1 MKKQYTKFYNFIL
14 IFALMFGGFGQA
26 QAQGQTAL
34 PKQNALAAPAAIP
47 ATDTDETKVPHYFG
61 PFPNYANSP
70 LTVPDAVVAIAAPS
84 DPAGVQA
91 TADATVK
98 PLNGAISGLTI
109 TNPGSGYTSVPAV
122 SIISATGINA
132 TATAV
137 IDYSGIV
144 NAITVDAG
152 GAGYSAPAVA
162 ISGGGASTDATA
174 TATGGVDNLAFTN
187 SGSGYS
193 LQPMVHISLP
203 DVAGGIQATAS
214 VTKDAN
220 GVLTSIAIVEHGSG
234 YTSAPTVTITDGL
247 PPEVGSGL
255 DGAATATLSI
265 TGITL
270 NTFGSGYTSAPTVT
284 FTDAGT
290 GSGATATA
298 AITTSGGSVSAI
310 TLGNPGSGYLTP
322 GIKKFV
328 DGLPGLTPAGA
339 NNLGQ
344 YISIAVA
351 DTTTYPGTD
360 YYEIG
365 VVQYREKMHSD
376 LPATLL
382 RGYVQLSTAVVPGA
396 HVQLTNANLTGLD
409 TPIVGY
415 FGVDSPHYLG
425 ATIVANKDIPVRI
438 LFRNLLPTGVAGDLF
453 LPVDSTV
460 MGSGLGPKA
469 PQNVGGDTKLQED
482 STVLDEVR
490 NPVCTSGFNA
500 NPDLCYTQNRA
511 TLHLHGGITPWISDG
526 TPHQWI
532 TPAGENTSYPQ
543 GVSVSN
549 VPDMPD
555 PGPGAQT
562 FFYTNQ
568 QSARLM
574 FYHDHSWGIT
584 RLNVYGGEAAGYV
597 LMDDTEKALIG
608 PGGPLAG
615 LGVGTP
621 LIIQDRT
628 FVPSAAQLA
637 QQDPTWDTSRWGG
650 KGSLWVPHVMMP
662 AQNPGSSTGQSD
674 FGRWMYG
681 PYFWPPATPKYG
693 PIANPYY
700 DAACVNVD
708 VLTGD
713 PILNADGTPVFCE
726 PELIP
731 GVPNI
736 SVGMEAF
743 NDTPIVNGTAYPTT
757 TVDPKTYRFRILNA
771 ANDRF
776 WNLQWYVADPRTGTL
791 SEVALS
797 ASDLEI
803 AQTDPD
809 VVPQPDLAFSP
820 AGPDWVM
827 IGTEGGFL
835 PAPTVISGHQPTT
848 WITNPTRFDVGNV
861 DKHSL
866 LLAPAER
873 SDVIVDFSKF
883 AGKTLI
889 LYNDAPAAFPA
900 RVAGY
905 DYYTGGP
912 DMTGSGGAPTTLP
925 GYGPNTRTIM
935 QVKVAAVTPAPAFNI
950 APLNAAFAHH
960 LDAAGKP
967 AGVFESSEDPIIV
980 GQAAYN
986 TAYGTA
992 FRSAAPRDG
1001 LARIN
1006 DMSLTFNTLA
1016 NGVAGATMT
1025 LPFKNKSIHDE
1036 MNSAVFD
1043 EYGRMS
1049 ANMGLEAPGATPLTQ
1064 KIILYPYINPST
1076 EVVKGIELPFGNGGS
1091 LKVTPI
1097 TTTDD
1102 GTQIW
1107 KITHNGVDTHP
1118 LHFHIANVQLINRV
1132 SWDNIIL
1139 KPEASELGWKDTI
1152 RVSPLQDT
1160 IVAIRP
1166 IVPKMP
1172 FGLPDSKRLLNPAMP
1187 EGSMM
1192 GFNQVNEFGNAP
1204 ATLYSNI
1211 MTNFGW
1217 EYVWHCHI
1225 LGHEEMDM
1233 MRPMTLIVSRAMP
1246 AAPVLSSTGSSGG
1259 MVNLSWTDGTPIDY
1273 NALNPA
1279 SWGDPSAEV
1288 GYRVERSDSGANVFN
1303 TTWKALANQ
1312 TSLPDATT
1320 NQSKSYDYRVVVY
1333 NAAGEATSNV
1343 ITVDPTPLA
1352 LGAPTFLVATAF
1364 SSNQIDLT
1372 WVNNSTSQ
1380 IGFTVKRALVTNGTP
1395 GAFATIGTV
1404 ISGDLLGV
1412 TIAYSDGTPAL
1423 TPNTTYAYQVNAFNA
1438 IVGPSSNVATATTFE
1453 APTAP
1458 TALTASVFSTSQVN
1472 LAWTD
1477 TSSNETNFVLERAV
1491 NGAAF
1496 AVLATLPAN
1505 TITYNDTA
1513 VAAGN
1518 DYAYQVKAT
1527 NFGGSSLYS
1536 NTASVS
1542 IIAAPIALT
1551 ATAVSASQVNLT
1563 WSDTSTN
1570 ETGFSIERCA
1580 GANCINFLQV
1590 GTVTANVANYSDMT
1604 TAPVTTYVYRVI
1616 ATNLLDVSKPSS
1628 TATVTTLDVPPA
1640 APTALSALLVNGP
1653 QVALTW
1659 TDNAT
1664 NETGMVLERS
1674 VGAGAFAVLA
1684 TLPANT
1690 VSYTD
1695 LTVIGGN
1702 TYAYRVVATNSG
1714 GPSAYSNTAT
1724 MIVPI
1729 PPAAPTVL
1737 TARLLGNPTSVE
1749 LRWTDNATTETG
1761 FVVERCA
1768 GVGCTTF
1775 ALLTTVAARNGTG
1788 NVTSTDGTIV
1798 LGTSYSYRVSAIN
1811 AGGSSLP
1818 SNVASLTTGSLPA
1831 APTALTYTLGTNP
1844 IRARLTWRDNAIDET
1859 NFVVE
1864 RSINGGAF
1872 TTLATVGA
1880 LQGTGTRTYTD
1891 GTILAGNTYAYR
1903 VMAVNL
1909 VGSSAYSNVL
1919 PVSLLLPAAP
1929 SSANASVVQ
1938 VGTSDRVTLTWVDNA
1953 TNETSYRIQRATNA
1967 TFTAGL
1973 GNIGVAANAITVQQ
1987 TVNRG
1992 RTYYYRIQAVNAI
2005 GVSAWVNFTPFPIV
2019 TP

>member
-1 MKKQYTKFYNFIL
+1 M

-34 PKQNALAAPAAIP
+34 PKQNALAAPAAVTFTE
-47 ATDTDETKVPHYFG
+47 TDVTKVPHYFG

-70 LTVPDAVVAIAAPS
+70 QTVPNAIVAIAP
-84 DPAGVQA
+84 PVAGTTA
-91 TADATVK
+91 TANAIVNPVD
-98 PLNGAISGLTI
+98 GSISGFTI
-109 TNPGSGYTSVPAV
+109 TNPGGGYTVAPLVSITGLGTLAAATAVVDPTGIVNSITPDVGGAGSGYTAPSV
-122 SIISATGINA
+122 
-132 TATAV
+132 
-137 IDYSGIV
+137 
-144 NAITVDAG
+144 AIT
-152 GAGYSAPAVA
+152 
-162 ISGGGASTDATA
+162 GGGATTDATA
-174 TATGGVDNLAFTN
+174 TATGGVDALINITNGGTGFTQ
-187 SGSGYS
+187 
-193 LQPMVHISLP
+193 QPMVTFSLP
-203 DVAGGIQATAS
+203 NDPAGIQATGSA
-214 VTKDAN
+214 TMN
-220 GVLTSIAIVEHGSG
+220 LLGVVDSITVVEPGSG
-234 YTSAPTVTITDGL
+234 YTSAPDVTITDGIG
-247 PPEVGSGL
+247 PIFGNGT
-255 DGAATATLSI
+255 GATATATLHI
-265 TGITL
+265 TGFTM
-270 NTFGSGYTSAPTVT
+270 NTFGTGYTSAPLVT
-284 FTDAGT
+284 ISDDILLG
-290 GSGATATA
+290 GIGLGATATPTMTYGS
-298 AITTSGGSVSAI
+298 ITGFTI
-310 TLGNPGSGYLTP
+310 TNPGSGYLTP

-328 DGLPGLTPAGA
+328 DTLPGLGAAGA
-339 NNLGQ
+339 NNLGN

-360 YYEIG
+360 YYEIA
-365 VVQYREKMHSD
+365 VVQYRQRMSSS
-376 LPATLL
+376 LPGQGTLL

-396 HVQLTNANLTGLD
+396 HVQLTNANLDPNIAPTD
-409 TPIVGY
+409 IVGY
-415 FGVDSPHYLG
+415 FGVDSPRYLG
-425 ATIVANKDIPVRI
+425 ATIVAQRDRPVRI
-438 LFRNLLPTGVAGDLF
+438 LFRDLLPTGVAGDLF
-453 LPVDSTV
+453 LPVDTTV
-460 MGSGLGPKA
+460 MGSGPGPLASMAA
-469 PQNVGGDTKLQED
+469 PLNNG
-482 STVLDEVR
+482 TVVDEIR
-490 NPVCTSGFNA
+490 NPICNAGFNA
-500 NPDLCYTQNRA
+500 AAPNECYTQNRA

-584 RLNVYGGEAAGYV
+584 RLNVYAGEAAGYV
-597 LMDDTEKALIG
+597 LTDSTEAALMA
-608 PGGPLAG
+608 GPLKSVG
-615 LGVGTP
+615 LGIP
-621 LIIQDRT
+621 LIIQDKT
-628 FVPSAAQLA
+628 FVPSPTELA
-637 QQDPTWDTSRWGG
+637 RQDPTWNAALWGG
-650 KGSLWVPHVMMP
+650 EGNLWLPHVMMP
-662 AQNPGSSTGQSD
+662 AQNPGSSTGQSN

-681 PYFWPPATPKYG
+681 PWFWPPASPKYG
-693 PIANPYY
+693 PIANPYF
-700 DAACVNVD
+700 
-708 VLTGD
+708 D
-713 PILNADGTPVFCE
+713 PFCDPNLILADGSNQFCE
-726 PELIP
+726 PPLIP
-731 GVPNI
+731 GVPNL

-743 NDTPIVNGTAYPTT
+743 NDTPIVNGVAYPTVT
-757 TVDPKTYRFRILNA
+757 LDPKPYRFRILNA

-776 WNLQWYVADPRTGTL
+776 MNLQWYVADSATASTGLNALGQPIGGT
-791 SEVALS
+791 EVALN
-797 ASDLEI
+797 AAEVAA
-803 AQTDPD
+803 AQTNPD
-809 VVPQPDLAFSP
+809 ISPTPNTLASP
-820 AGPDWVM
+820 VGPNWVQ

-835 PAPTVISGHQPTT
+835 PTPTVVSGSQITT
-848 WITNPTRFDVGNV
+848 FITNPTRFDVGNV

-866 LLAPAER
+866 LLGTAER
-873 SDVIVDFSKF
+873 GDVIVDFSKYS
-883 AGKTLI
+883 GKTLI

-900 RVAGY
+900 RVANY

-912 DMTGSGGAPTTLP
+912 DLTGSGGAPTTLA

-935 QVKVAAVTPAPAFNI
+935 QVKIAAKPAAAAFNMV
-950 APLNAAFAHH
+950 PLNAAFAHH
-960 LDAAGKP
+960 NDAAGKP
-967 AGVFESSEDPIIV
+967 AGVFESSQDPIIV

-992 FRSAAPRDG
+992 FRSAAPNDG
-1001 LARIN
+1001 FARIN
-1006 DMSLTFNTLA
+1006 DMSLTFNTLLT
-1016 NGVAGATMT
+1016 GGTPTATPLNT
-1025 LPFKNKSIHDE
+1025 LTIPFENKGMHDE

-1043 EYGRMS
+1043 EFGRMS
-1049 ANMGLEAPGATPLTQ
+1049 ANLGLEAPGATPLTQ
-1064 KIILYPYINPST
+1064 NIILYPYINPTSEFMT
-1076 EVVKGIELPFGNGGS
+1076 GIELPYGASGT
-1091 LKVTPI
+1091 LKAAKI
-1097 TTTDD
+1097 SSAAD
-1102 GTQIW
+1102 GTEIW

-1118 LHFHIANVQLINRV
+1118 IHFHLFNVQILNRIT
-1132 SWDNIIL
+1132 WDNIII

-1152 RVSPLQDT
+1152 RVSPLEDT
-1160 IVAIRP
+1160 IIALRP
-1166 IVPKMP
+1166 IVPKSP
-1172 FGLPDSKRLLNPAMP
+1172 FGLWDSIRPLNPAMP
-1187 EGSMM
+1187 IGDKS
-1192 GFNQVNEFGNAP
+1192 GFNNTDFKGNPLTGVNII
-1204 ATLYSNI
+1204 SNQ

-1233 MRPMTLIVSRAMP
+1233 MRPIKVDVSRAMP

-1259 MVNLSWTDGTPIDY
+1259 KVNLSWTDGTPIDY

-1279 SWGDPSAEV
+1279 SWGDPSAEI
-1288 GYRVERSDSGANVFN
+1288 GYRVERSDHGANVFA

-1320 NQSKSYDYRVVVY
+1320 NQFNSYDYRVVVY
-1333 NAAGEATSNV
+1333 NVAGEATSNV
-1343 ITVDPTPLA
+1343 ITVDPAP

-1364 SSNQIDLT
+1364 SSNQINLT
-1372 WVNNSTSQ
+1372 WVNNASTQ
-1380 IGFTVKRALVTNGTP
+1380 IGFTVERAPVTAGIP
-1395 GAFATIGTV
+1395 GAFVTIGTV
-1404 ISGDLLGV
+1404 PSLDPLGA
-1412 TIAYSDGTPAL
+1412 TIAFSDGTPPL
-1423 TPNTTYAYQVNAFNA
+1423 TPKTTYAYQVNAYNA
-1438 IVGPSSNVATATTFE
+1438 IVGPSSNVATATTFDL

-1458 TALTASVFSTSQVN
+1458 TALTASVFSTTQVN

-1505 TITYNDTA
+1505 TKTYNDTA

-1518 DYAYQVKAT
+1518 DYAYQVKAI
-1527 NFGGSSLYS
+1527 NLGGSSPYS

-1580 GANCINFLQV
+1580 GASCTTFLQV
-1590 GTVTANVANYSDMT
+1590 GTVAANVANYSDMT
-1604 TAPVTTYVYRVI
+1604 TAPVTTYVYQVI
-1616 ATNLLDVSKPSS
+1616 ATNLLGVSKPSS

-1664 NETGMVLERS
+1664 NETGMVVESSLN
-1674 VGAGAFAVLA
+1674 GAAFTVIA

-1702 TYAYRVVATNSG
+1702 TYVYQVKATNSG
-1714 GPSAYSNTAT
+1714 GSSAYSNTAT

-1737 TARLLGNPTSVE
+1737 TATLLGNPTSVQ

-1775 ALLTTVAARNGTG
+1775 ALITTVAARNGTG
-1788 NVTSTDGTIV
+1788 NVTFTDGTV
-1798 LGTSYSYRVSAIN
+1798 LLGTSYSYRVFAIN

-1818 SNVASLTTGSLPA
+1818 SNVATLTIGSLPA

-1844 IRARLTWRDNAIDET
+1844 LRVRLTWFDNAIDET
-1859 NFVVE
+1859 NFVLE

-1880 LQGTGTRTYTD
+1880 LQGTGTRNYTD
-1891 GTILAGNTYAYR
+1891 GTVLAGNTYAYR
-1903 VMAVNL
+1903 VKAVNL

-1919 PVSLLLPAAP
+1919 SVSLLLPAAP
-1929 SSANASVVQ
+1929 SSANASAIL

-1953 TNETSYRIQRATNA
+1953 NNETSFTIQRATNA

-1973 GNIGVAANAITVQQ
+1973 GNTSVAANATTFGS

-1992 RTYYYRIQAVNAI
+1992 RTYYYRIQTVNAI